1 MRISLVLRPLSEER
15 MQMAKQIGVTDIDT
29 TLSQDPKMGPVWDFN
44 ALIQHRK
51 TIEDAGLVWSVVE
64 SVPITD
70 RIKLGLD
77 GRDEDIENYC
87 QTIRNL
93 GAAKIPIMCYNWM
106 PVFNWLRTS
115 VSTRT
120 RGGALATSY
129 DHELMKDAPLTEY
142 GEVSEELLWE
152 TLEYFLKRVIPVAEE
167 AGVQQAMHPCDP
179 PLSPIRGI
187 ARIMTSVENFERML
201 DLVPSDYSG
210 VTFCQGNFA
219 AMGANVPDT
228 IRSFG
233 KNNKIFFAHFR
244 DIKGTVPKFEEAFH
258 DDGDSDMAECMR
270 AYRDIGF
277 EGPIRPDHV
286 PTIAG
291 EPNDPPGYTLLG
303 RLYAVGYMKGLLDG
317 IA

>member
-1 MRISLVLRPLSEER
+1 

-29 TLSQDPKMGPVWDFN
+29 TLPHDPKTGPVWDFN

-129 DHELMKDAPLTEY
+129 DHDLMKDAPLTEY

-152 TLEYFLKRVIPVAEE
+152 TLEYFLKRVIP
-167 AGVQQAMHPCDP
+167 
-179 PLSPIRGI
+179 
-187 ARIMTSVENFERML
+187 ARKCSRRT
-201 DLVPSDYSG
+201 
-210 VTFCQGNFA
+210 
-219 AMGANVPDT
+219 
-228 IRSFG
+228 
-233 KNNKIFFAHFR
+233 
-244 DIKGTVPKFEEAFH
+244 PK
-258 DDGDSDMAECMR
+258 
-270 AYRDIGF
+270 
-277 EGPIRPDHV
+277 
-286 PTIAG
+286 
-291 EPNDPPGYTLLG
+291 
-303 RLYAVGYMKGLLDG
+303 
-317 IA
+317 